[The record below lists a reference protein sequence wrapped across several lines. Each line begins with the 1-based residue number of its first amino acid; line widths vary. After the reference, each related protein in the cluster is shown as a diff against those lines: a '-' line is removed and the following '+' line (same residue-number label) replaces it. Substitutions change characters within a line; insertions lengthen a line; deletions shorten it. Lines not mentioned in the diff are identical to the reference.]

1 MPENTMPGHH
11 TPEVVIADYDFG
23 DVDIERS
30 IVTAAGFDLRA
41 EQAKSEDDVIAL
53 AADAD
58 AVLTQYAEIGK
69 RAIDSFQRCKV
80 IARYGIGVDIVDVD
94 EATRRNIVVT
104 NVPSDWCMNEV
115 ADHAVALLLALIRK
129 LPQYHRATRA
139 GEWQWQTG
147 RPIQRL
153 QEGTVGLYSFGAIAR
168 EVARRMK
175 GFGVK
180 NIIACDPYADKKDA
194 ERESVRLVSFDE
206 MLTKSDYLVIQAP
219 LTEETRGRFSETELR
234 RMKKGAI
241 LVNTARG
248 PIVHDADLYRVL
260 SDGWLSGAGLDD
272 IEEEP
277 AKRADWKPTNLLF
290 SLDNVIITPHAAYYS
305 EQSMQIVRRYASEE
319 AVRVLKGNAP
329 RSPVNKVDMPIG
341 IHP

>member
-1 MPENTMPGHH
+1 MSTNHIPK
-11 TPEVVIADYDFG
+11 VVVADYDFG

-30 IVTAAGFDLRA
+30 IVTKAGFELKA
-41 EQAKSEDDVIAL
+41 AQAKNEDDVIAV
-53 AADAD
+53 ASDAD

-69 RAIDSFQRCKV
+69 RAIDSFRRCKI

-115 ADHAVALLLALIRK
+115 ADHAVALLMALVRK

-139 GEWQWQTG
+139 GEWEWQTG

-180 NIIACDPYADKKDA
+180 NIIACDPYADKKEAVA
-194 ERESVRLVSFDE
+194 EGVTLVSFE
-206 MLTKSDYLVIQAP
+206 ELLTRSDYLVIQAP
-219 LTEETRGRFSETELR
+219 LTDETRGRFSEAELR
-234 RMKKGAI
+234 RMKKGSI

-248 PIVHDADLYRVL
+248 PIVRDQDLYRVL
-260 SDGWLSGAGLDD
+260 RDGWLSGAGLDD

-277 AKRADWKPTNLLF
+277 AKRAHWKPTNPLF

-305 EQSMQIVRRYASEE
+305 EQSIQIVRRFASEE
-319 AVRVLKGNAP
+319 AVRVLKGDP
-329 RSPVNKVDMPIG
+329 PLSPVNKVAMPIG
-341 IHP
+341 TDA